1 MKGLAGAPGAPGGPL
16 RSERRGTLGTR
27 ASKRLRERLREPPAS
42 ALPSKQVCETS
53 QKVLEAEERPGPAE
67 ANSEPKREELPP
79 GWKRLFPWLIMAET
93 EDVT

>member
-1 MKGLAGAPGAPGGPL
+1 MCVCVWAPGGPL
-16 RSERRGTLGTR
+16 RSERRGNTGNAGLKEASGTPQR
-27 ASKRLRERLREPPAS
+27 APRS

-79 GWKRLFPWLIMAET
+79 RWKRLFPWLIMAET
-93 EDVT
+93 EDVTRRI